1 MREVWDWDGSFY
13 LGSVPEAEH
22 TYNVVGNVNEHG
34 LMIGET
40 TFGGVGDLDGHGT
53 PNNIIDYGSLIWMT
67 LQRART
73 AREAIQTMDHLA
85 QTYGYAS
92 DGESFSVADP
102 TEIWIMEMMSKGK
115 YGRGSVW
122 VASKV
127 PEGSICAHANQART
141 RTFAQ
146 NDPNNVLFSA
156 DVVTF
161 AQSVGLYPKNASA
174 AAFDFS
180 AAYDPI
186 SFGGARFS
194 DARVWNIFNLATAPG
209 YMNSWL
215 TYAQGHYNRHH
226 VNQSISIHIYRL
238 QPQQPH
244 APFRDAQPQTLR

>member
-1 MREVWDWDGSFY
+1 
-13 LGSVPEAEH
+13 
-22 TYNVVGNVNEHG
+22 
-34 LMIGET
+34 
-40 TFGGVGDLDGHGT
+40 
-53 PNNIIDYGSLIWMT
+53 
-67 LQRART
+67 
-73 AREAIQTMDHLA
+73 MDHLA

-215 TYAQGHYNRHH
+215 TYAQGYNLSNRMPLFVTPNRKLSVSDVMDLMRSHGEGTWFD
-226 VNQSISIHIYRL
+226 NTG
-238 QPQQPH
+238 
-244 APFRDAQPQTLR
+244 TLRADVGATAGHSNYRWRPLTWTQGPDTYLNERTVGVQQTA